1 MLVYIYDEETK
12 EFLYSEEAH
21 LDPLETQI
29 KGENVYLLPANAT
42 FEEPPYKEDGKA
54 VVFEGSTWKL
64 IDDNRGKFTI
74 KDNQLEEIK
83 TFNDGQKVISDEEL
97 EGLNNGTLIII
108 DNEIVEKPAPT
119 KEEISEIRKQ
129 LYTNLVDPITA
140 HINRLKDEEQTD
152 EVIAEIEALKV
163 ERSKI
168 VAKIKE
174 ENPYPNELI

>member
-54 VVFEGSTWKL
+54 VVFDGSTWKL

-74 KDNQLEEIK
+74 KDNQIEEIK
-83 TFNDGQKVISDEEL
+83 TLEPVEKILTDEEID
-97 EGLNNGTLIII
+97 GLNKGTLIIV
-108 DNEIVEKPAPT
+108 DNEVVEKPAPT
-119 KEEISEIRKQ
+119 KEEVAEKRRS
-129 LYTNLVDPITA
+129 LYIEQKDPLTCQIQA
-140 HINRLKDEEQTD
+140 LRDEEQT
-152 EVIAEIEALKV
+152 EEILNEIEALKI
-163 ERSKI
+163 ERAEV
-168 VAKIKE
+168 VARIKE
-174 ENPYPNELI
+174 ENPYPV